1 MISYQEMLEFAGPM
15 FDRPE
20 LCRTGAR
27 ILQAMLRA
35 RSPRLTDMAH
45 HMPGRAPANY
55 KAIQRFLA
63 QVDPRELL
71 LRLFQADAPFVIADP
86 TEIPRPQARKTSYV
100 GILKDGK
107 TRGFWLLTLATPFQG
122 RAIPFAFVTYS
133 SRTIEQEET
142 SRNRYHFQALARIK
156 SLVGDTPIVFDRE
169 FSYLTL
175 LQAMHT
181 EGMSYVIRLR
191 EGSHPPIFLDGEGQR
206 VALTLR
212 PQEERV
218 MPHVFYQGQVPVQL
232 MGRWQKGFSEP
243 LWVMTNLRDARQGL
257 QIYQGRM
264 KIEEAFRDLKSL
276 LGLHKIMN
284 QRQVHMEKMVA
295 LAMLAYG
302 VGLWVG
308 EALRDHLYGP
318 PEAQDSASPRKASKR
333 RLYSGLFILL
343 KCRHHLPPQAIRLVV
358 SSALKTFPNLV
369 FHPVRTHV

>member
-1 MISYQEMLEFAGPM
+1 MITYQEMLGFARPM

-20 LCRTGAR
+20 WCRTGGH
-27 ILQAMLRA
+27 ILQAILKA
-35 RSPRLTDMAH
+35 RSPRLTDVAYQ
-45 HMPGRAPANY
+45 MPGRAPANY

-63 QVDPRELL
+63 KVDPRELL

-100 GILKDGK
+100 GVLKDGK
-107 TRGFWLLTLATPFQG
+107 TRGFWLLTLATPYRG

-142 SRNRYHFQALARIK
+142 SRNRYHFQVLACIK
-156 SLVGDTPIVFDRE
+156 ALVGDTPIVFDRE
-169 FSYLTL
+169 FSYLAL

-181 EGMSYVIRLR
+181 EGMNYVIRLR
-191 EGSHPPIFLDGEGQR
+191 EGSHPPVLVDREGRR
-206 VALTLR
+206 VALSLR

-218 MPHVFYQGQVPVQL
+218 IGPVLYQGQVPIQL

-243 LWVMTNLRDARQGL
+243 LWIMTNLEDPRRGF

-276 LGLHKIMN
+276 LGLDKIMN
-284 QRQVHMEKMVA
+284 QRQEHMEKMVA

-302 VGLWVG
+302 IGLWVG
-308 EALRDHLYGP
+308 ETLRDHLYGP
-318 PEAQDSASPRKASKR
+318 PESQDSPSPHPASKR

-343 KCRHHLPPQAIRLVV
+343 RRSSRLPPQTIRPIV
-358 SSALKTFPNLV
+358 SSALQTFPNLV
-369 FHPVRTHV
+369 YQPVRTHV